1 MGLEVTD
8 ICMDKESDCVIAYS
22 NGVSQDSNNETFP
35 SHHDV
40 MQSYVNGD
48 PELPGTEEGIEA
60 KEYEVKEC
68 TTENS
73 VEKSELSHIEN
84 STEVQST
91 LSSNLEAGLPEDKVK
106 LETAKTKNNKSR
118 VSKHV
123 SKLTGAN
130 VRMKHTVPQ
139 PFALATEKRASCG
152 TRPAV
157 VEPDAGTGVNKLS
170 NTNGAHHPNTTK
182 KNQQPQ
188 LVLRKPLQPNNKKH
202 PDDDESCSVTSSTL
216 VSSCPAKPRKTVAS
230 APTFRC
236 SERAE
241 KRKEFYSKL
250 EEKHQALEAER
261 TQSEARTKEER
272 EAAIKQFRKSLAF
285 KASPM
290 PSFYHEGPP
299 PKVELKKM
307 PPTRAKSPKLGRRKS
322 CSDAA
327 SSTQG
332 EKVKGSSHHGNR
344 LSLGSQREVTVA
356 TTIGSAN
363 KKNQK
368 IVQNGLAPLKLK
380 DEYMK
385 AQEMNES
392 VPQNANGLTDSNI
405 DSLS

>member
-1 MGLEVTD
+1 MGVEVTD
-8 ICMDKESDCVIAYS
+8 ICMDKESDCVIVYS
-22 NGVSQDSNNETFP
+22 NGVSQDSNNEPFP
-35 SHHDV
+35 SHHDA
-40 MQSYVNGD
+40 MPYVNGD
-48 PELPGTEEGIEA
+48 PGLHGTEEGTEA

-84 STEVQST
+84 SKE
-91 LSSNLEAGLPEDKVK
+91 SSNLEAGLPEDNIKQ
-106 LETAKTKNNKSR
+106 ETVKTKNNKSR

-123 SKLTGAN
+123 SKLAAAN

-157 VEPDAGTGVNKLS
+157 AETVAGTGVNKS
-170 NTNGAHHPNTTK
+170 FNTNGAHHPNTTK
-182 KNQQPQ
+182 QNQRPQ

-202 PDDDESCSVTSSTL
+202 PDDDESCSVTSTTV
-216 VSSCPAKPRKTVAS
+216 VSSRTAKPMKTVVS
-230 APTFRC
+230 VPTFRC

-250 EEKHQALEAER
+250 EEKHQALEAEK
-261 TQSEARTKEER
+261 TQSAAKTKEER
-272 EAAIKQFRKSLAF
+272 EATIKQFRKSLTF

-322 CSDAA
+322 CSDAV
-327 SSTQG
+327 SSSQG
-332 EKVKGSSHHGNR
+332 EKVKGASLHGNR
-344 LSLGSQREVTVA
+344 HSLGSQREATIA
-356 TTIGSAN
+356 TTFGSAN
-363 KKNQK
+363 KKKQNN
-368 IVQNGLAPLKLK
+368 IQNGHAPLKFK
-380 DEYMK
+380 DESMK
-385 AQEMNES
+385 VQEMSES
-392 VPQNANGLTDSNI
+392 VPQKANGHTDSDI
-405 DSLS
+405 DFLS